1 MERQG
6 AEHPKE
12 ESSAVLGEGVW
23 PSCPG
28 MRMSRS
34 ESGGGESE
42 TALAF
47 WGVGPAQVRVGDDST
62 A

>member
-1 MERQG
+1 M
-6 AEHPKE
+6 
-12 ESSAVLGEGVW
+12 LGEGVW

-28 MRMSRS
+28 MRMNRS